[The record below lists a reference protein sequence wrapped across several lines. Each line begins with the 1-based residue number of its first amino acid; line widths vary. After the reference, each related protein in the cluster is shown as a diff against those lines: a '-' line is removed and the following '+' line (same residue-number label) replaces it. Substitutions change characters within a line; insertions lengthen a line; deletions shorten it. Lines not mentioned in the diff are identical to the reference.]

1 MIIKGVVAAGHE
13 RTARA
18 AADILKEGGNAF
30 DAVVAA
36 HCVACVAEPVLC
48 SLGGG
53 GFMMAH
59 TETGENLLYDFFV
72 HTPHR
77 GRPEAEL
84 DFHPIKADFGAVQ
97 QEFHIGYGSVAT
109 PGTVKGLFTI
119 HRKHCTLPMSRL
131 MEPAIALARDGMTLN
146 PLQAYIISVVSP
158 ILMAT
163 AASRAIFASTEHA
176 GPLRAGEMMRQ
187 PQLANLMEALAREG
201 DALFYRGD
209 IAQLIERS
217 CAENG
222 GHLRAEDLAAY
233 RVISRDPLRLRYRDA
248 EVLTNPPPASG
259 GLLTGFALDLLS
271 TLEPDRCTPGSA
283 ALLEMLAGVM
293 ALTNQARLDTH
304 LDEGVHSD
312 AMRLLDPAFLARYR
326 QQIAERSRCNRGT
339 THISVMDS
347 RGNVASMTLSNGEGC
362 GHILGDTG
370 IMLNNMLGEED
381 LNPGGF
387 HRWSPDERMTSM
399 MSPSIV
405 FRETD
410 TAIAL
415 GSGGSNRIRTAIL
428 QVLVYLIDFD
438 MPLQAAVEYP
448 RIHEESGLLNIEGGF
463 DPDEIAALIARHTDH
478 KIWQERNLFFGG
490 THGVMRVGDS
500 FLGAGDPR
508 RGGSAC
514 VVT

>member
-1 MIIKGVVAAGHE
+1 MNIQGVVAAGHE
-13 RTARA
+13 CTARA
-18 AADILKEGGNAF
+18 AADILKDGGNAF

-53 GFMMAH
+53 GVMMAH
-59 TETGENLLYDFFV
+59 TETGKNLLYDFFV
-72 HTPHR
+72 HTPR
-77 GRPEAEL
+77 CGKPEAEL
-84 DFHPIKADFGAVQ
+84 DFYPITADFGTVQ

-109 PGTVKGLFTI
+109 PGSVKGLFTI
-119 HRKHCTLPMSRL
+119 HRELCTLPMSRL
-131 MEPAIALARDGMTLN
+131 MEPAIALARDGIILN
-146 PLQAYIISVVSP
+146 TLQAYIIRVVSP

-163 AASRAIFASTEHA
+163 AASRAIFAGTDHD

-187 PQLANLMEALAREG
+187 PQLADLMEALAGEG
-201 DALFYRGD
+201 DELFYCGD
-209 IAQLIERS
+209 IAQLIERN
-217 CAENG
+217 CAEHG
-222 GHLRAEDLAAY
+222 GHLRADDLAAY
-233 RVISRDPLRLRYRDA
+233 RVVSREPLSLRYRDA

-271 TLEPDRCTPGSA
+271 SLEPARSTPGSA
-283 ALLEMLAGVM
+283 ELLEMLAGVM

-304 LDEGVHSD
+304 LDEGIHPD
-312 AMRLLDPAFLARYR
+312 AARLLDPAFLARYR
-326 QQIAERSRCNRGT
+326 QQLSGRSRCNRGT

-362 GHILGDTG
+362 GHMLGDAG

-387 HRWSPDERMTSM
+387 HRWSPDQRMTSM

-463 DPDEIAALIARHTDH
+463 GTDAIQTLIANYPEH
-478 KIWQERNLFFGG
+478 KLWQERNLFFGG

-500 FLGAGDPR
+500 FIGAGDPR

>member
-1 MIIKGVVAAGHE
+1 MTVKGVVAAGHE
-13 RTARA
+13 CTARA
-18 AADILKEGGNAF
+18 AADILRDGGNAF

-59 TETGENLLYDFFV
+59 TETGKDLLYDFFV
-72 HTPHR
+72 HTPQHR
-77 GRPEAEL
+77 RYAAEL
-84 DFHPIKADFGAVQ
+84 DFHPITADFGTVQ

-109 PGTVKGLFTI
+109 PGSVKGLFAI
-119 HRKHCTLPMSRL
+119 HREQCTLPMSRL
-131 MEPAIALARDGMTLN
+131 MEPAIALARDGITLN
-146 PLQAYIISVVSP
+146 PLQAYIVSVVSP

-163 AASRAIFASTEHA
+163 TASRAIFASSEHD
-176 GPLRAGEMMRQ
+176 GPLRAGEVILQ
-187 PQLANLMEALAREG
+187 PQLADLMEALAREG
-201 DALFYRGD
+201 DELFYCGD
-209 IAQLIERS
+209 IARLIERN
-217 CAENG
+217 CLEHG
-222 GHLRAEDLAAY
+222 GHLCADDLATY
-233 RVISRDPLRLRYRDA
+233 RVINRDPLRLRYRDA

-259 GLLTGFALDLLS
+259 GLLTGFALGLLS
-271 TLEPDRCTPGSA
+271 NLEPARYAPGSGAFLERLA
-283 ALLEMLAGVM
+283 AVM
-293 ALTNQARLDTH
+293 ALTNQARLETH
-304 LDEGVHSD
+304 LDEGVHPD
-312 AMRLLDPAFLARYR
+312 AARLLDPNFLARY
-326 QQIAERSRCNRGT
+326 QQQVAGGSPCNRGT

-362 GHILGDTG
+362 GYILDGTG
-370 IMLNNMLGEED
+370 IMLNNMLGEQD

-387 HRWSPDERMTSM
+387 HRWSPDQRMTSM

-405 FRETD
+405 FREAD

-428 QVLVYLIDFD
+428 QVLVYLIDFH
-438 MPLQAAVEYP
+438 MPLPAAVEYP
-448 RIHEESGLLNIEGGF
+448 RIHEEGGLLNIEGGF
-463 DPDEIAALIARHTDH
+463 EPDEIQALVADH
-478 KIWQERNLFFGG
+478 ANHRIWQERNLFFGG